1 MNILATT
8 SLEKRLRAIDKTLI
22 EYMAAQQKRALCL
35 LAGCEG
41 LPACQAIECCQRA
54 TSTQNQLQLDD
65 RHHLQ
70 NQSTEYLL

>member
-8 SLEKRLRAIDKTLI
+8 SLDKRLRAIDKTLQ

-35 LAGCEG
+35 MSGCEG
-41 LPACQAIECCQRA
+41 LPACQAVECCQRA
-54 TSTQNQLQLDD
+54 TSTNQLQLDD
-65 RHHLQ
+65 RHS